1 MTVQLRS
8 WNTKPLF
15 SGHSPL
21 FALLNRG
28 KKQIAK
34 LPALGNASRPGLL
47 GLLWKGNNF
56 IRNVIFL
63 AGWSSA
69 DSSAPKALVIS
80 EADWSA
86 HCSLQGPGQGET
98 KPAKCENV
106 PERVQGSLFLKRYSF
121 FSPLLEFSLTT
132 YLKSQPP

>member
-1 MTVQLRS
+1 MIVQLRS

-15 SGHSPL
+15 SSPFLCIGHSPL
-21 FALLNRG
+21 FAPLDRA

-56 IRNVIFL
+56 IRNVVFL

-69 DSSAPKALVIS
+69 DSSAPRALVIS
-80 EADWSA
+80 AADWSA
-86 HCSLQGPGQGET
+86 YCSLQGPGSGKP
-98 KPAKCENV
+98 KPAKCECV
-106 PERVQGSLFLKRYSF
+106 PERVQGSLF
-121 FSPLLEFSLTT
+121 
-132 YLKSQPP
+132 

>member
-1 MTVQLRS
+1 MIVQLRS

-15 SGHSPL
+15 SSPFLCTGHSPL
-21 FALLNRG
+21 FALLDRA

-34 LPALGNASRPGLL
+34 LPALGNASRPGLP

-69 DSSAPKALVIS
+69 DSSAPRALVIS
-80 EADWSA
+80 AADWSA
-86 HCSLQGPGQGET
+86 CCSLQGPGSGKP
-98 KPAKCENV
+98 KPAKCEYV
-106 PERVQGSLFLKRYSF
+106 PERVQGSF
-121 FSPLLEFSLTT
+121 F
-132 YLKSQPP
+132 